1 MLTWIVLAEEEGRTM
16 KDVLLNSMRLS
27 WSALKSAKWNGQI
40 LRNGESARM
49 RDRVSPGDR
58 LEVLFPERLPVYRP
72 RPCPR
77 PLTVPWEDE
86 CLLVVDKPPA
96 LASQSSRNQP
106 DDSLENAVFSH
117 LGCPEGFIYR
127 PVNRLDKGTG
137 GLMVIAKDGHTQDLL
152 QRQLHSEAFLREYLA
167 LTEGIPDPPEGLI
180 DLPLEKEEAA
190 SVRRVVR
197 ADGKPAR
204 TWYRTLARQDGRALV
219 RLRLDTGRTHQI
231 RVHLAAIGCPICGDF
246 LYGRELPEE
255 FPRCFALHSAFLTL
269 RHPVTGEI
277 LSLSSLPR
285 WADFTEHAE

>member
-1 MLTWIVLAEEEGRTM
+1 MQIWTVQPEEDGRTLR
-16 KDVLLNSMRLS
+16 DILLNSMHLS

-40 LRNGESARM
+40 LRNGLAGRM
-49 RDRVSPGDR
+49 RDKVQAGDR
-58 LEVLFPERLPVYRP
+58 LEVIFPEKSPVYQP

-86 CLLVVDKPPA
+86 YLLVVDKPPA

-106 DDSLENAVFSH
+106 DDSLENAVFSY

-137 GLMVIAKDGHTQDLL
+137 GLMVIARDGHTQDLL
-152 QRQLHSEAFLREYLA
+152 QRQLHTDAFLREYLA
-167 LTEGIPDPPEGLI
+167 LTEGVPDPPEGLI
-180 DLPLEKEEAA
+180 DLPMEKEDAA
-190 SVRRVVR
+190 SVRRVIR

-204 TWYRTLARQDGRALV
+204 TWYRVLGSERGRALV

-231 RVHLAAIGCPICGDF
+231 RVHLAAIGCPVCGDF
-246 LYGRELPEE
+246 LYGTELPEE

-269 RHPVTGEI
+269 RHPITGET
-277 LSLSSLPR
+277 LSLSSLPP
-285 WADFTEHAE
+285 WADSARAGE